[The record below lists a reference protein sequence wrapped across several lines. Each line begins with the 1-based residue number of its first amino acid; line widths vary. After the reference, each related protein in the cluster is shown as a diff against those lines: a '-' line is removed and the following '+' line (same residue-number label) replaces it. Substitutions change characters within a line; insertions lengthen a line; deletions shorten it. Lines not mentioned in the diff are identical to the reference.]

1 MRYRWL
7 AAGVGLLGGA
17 ALLAPRA
24 ARALADRLA
33 DRFIVRLLHE
43 PYGENL
49 WAVAAGLRH
58 SPLFVT
64 MENALRAQGGHPPSR
79 PVGPARRFL
88 GFEGLVFRPAQLARR
103 PLQPRD
109 PVETTVVIGPRAR
122 RPLRL
127 DVPVLIGG
135 MAYGT
140 GLSREFAL
148 ALAHGA
154 SRAGTAYNAGNAPLL
169 PEVRRAARRL
179 IVQYTGSAFTASPG
193 ALSQGDA
200 IEIRIGRGAWAGM
213 GKALGPGSVPGE
225 ALRRAGMAAGAGFTA
240 GSAVMGSG
248 ASAGPG
254 AAGSPL
260 TIPSGPLGRED
271 AASELC
277 RLVAE
282 LRQLGGGVPV
292 GVKLAAGHD
301 LEADLDVALQAGVD
315 FVSVDGAE
323 GGTHGGPPILQDDFG
338 IPTVMAV
345 CRARQHL
352 DRRGAGRGVTLLVG
366 GGLLTP
372 GDCLKCLALGA
383 DAVYLGTAVLFA
395 AAHAQAVH
403 ALPWEPVV
411 QLAWARG
418 SLRRKFDWKE
428 GARSVTRFIRA
439 VAEEMAVGARALG
452 KSALRDVGRE
462 DLVAL
467 DPQAAAATGLPLAFG
482 EGGPTRG

>member
-24 ARALADRLA
+24 ARALADRLV

-43 PYGENL
+43 PYQENL
-49 WAVAAGLRH
+49 WLVAAGLRH

-64 MENALRAQGGHPPSR
+64 MENALRTQEGRPPSR

-103 PLQPRD
+103 PLQPQD
-109 PVETTVVIGPRAR
+109 PVETAVVIGPRAQ
-122 RPLRL
+122 RPLQL
-127 DVPVLIGG
+127 EVPVLIGG

-140 GLSREFAL
+140 GLSRGFTL
-148 ALAHGA
+148 ALAAGA
-154 SRAGTAYNAGNAPLL
+154 TRAGTAYNAGNAPLL

-179 IVQYTGSAFTASPG
+179 IVQYTGSPFTAERA
-193 ALSQGDA
+193 ALAQGDA
-200 IEIRIGRGAWAGM
+200 IEVRVGRGAWAGM
-213 GKALGPGSVPGE
+213 GKVLGPGSLPE
-225 ALRRAGMAAGAGFTA
+225 AARRRAQAAGATA
-240 GSAVMGSG
+240 AAA
-248 ASAGPG
+248 ASA
-254 AAGSPL
+254 AGTTAVPDIAVL
-260 TIPSGPLGRED
+260 TIPSGPLGREEVP
-271 AASELC
+271 SQLR

-282 LRQLGGGVPV
+282 LRRVGGGVPV
-292 GVKLAAGHD
+292 GVKLAAGAD
-301 LEADLDVALQAGVD
+301 LEADLDIALQADVD
-315 FVSVDGAE
+315 FLSVDGAE

-338 IPTVMAV
+338 IPTVIAV

-352 DRRGAGRGVTLLVG
+352 DRRGVGRAVSLLVG

-395 AAHAQAVH
+395 AAHTQAVH
-403 ALPWEPVV
+403 ALPWEPAV
-411 QLAWARG
+411 QLAWAKG
-418 SLRRKFDWKE
+418 SRRHKFDWKE
-428 GARSVTRFIRA
+428 GARAVERFIRA
-439 VAEEMAVGARALG
+439 TVEEMAIGVRALG
-452 KSALRDVGRE
+452 KSALRDVGRD

-467 DPQAAAATGLPLAFG
+467 DPEAAAATGLPLAFAAD
-482 EGGPTRG
+482 RRARR